1 MASSLSEP
9 AWCGPA
15 GPGRS
20 LPPSPSLVFF
30 SGGVGCG
37 RCDGGVGGGRRGNR
51 RGDVAPLAPRSAARA
66 PAVGGGCALGSGRGG
81 GLVVLRGGRLGAGR
95 GRVVGRS
102 RRGCVRRR
110 VSGGL
115 LVSRAFGV
123 PPGDA
128 RDPRDATAG
137 LGQRSTASSARVGV
151 VTSAAGA
158 GARSESSGAR
168 TSGGGLAQAP
178 AFLVVDTETT
188 VWVTPPPPPLP
199 GLDDSSSVSHA
210 SPGMAGVGTGTARR
224 CLLGVEARAASS
236 EGNCREVELDVQ
248 ASRGAAFGF
257 FKGGVVRV
265 SVPAGLVESL
275 GAVGRAIALRLGR
288 HGGWRVMRATRF
300 RGTSP
305 PSPRDAVCGVWRRP
319 LYYSAGFGTRAGLL
333 VSATSILSFSP
344 RRIAK
349 VLARSEEIRKAPVA
363 SDIISTRS
371 AT

>member
-30 SGGVGCG
+30 SGGVAAA

-51 RGDVAPLAPRSAARA
+51 RGDVAPLAPGSAARA
-66 PAVGGGCALGSGRGG
+66 PAVGGGRALGRGRGG
-81 GLVVLRGGRLGAGR
+81 GLVLLRGGGLGAGR

-110 VSGGL
+110 VSGASSFPAL
-115 LVSRAFGV
+115 SSRV

-151 VTSAAGA
+151 VTSAAGG

-210 SPGMAGVGTGTARR
+210 SPAAWRGVGTGTARR

-236 EGNCREVELDVQ
+236 EGNCRG
-248 ASRGAAFGF
+248 SRSTS
-257 FKGGVVRV
+257 KRV
-265 SVPAGLVESL
+265 GEP
-275 GAVGRAIALRLGR
+275 
-288 HGGWRVMRATRF
+288 
-300 RGTSP
+300 
-305 PSPRDAVCGVWRRP
+305 
-319 LYYSAGFGTRAGLL
+319 
-333 VSATSILSFSP
+333 
-344 RRIAK
+344 
-349 VLARSEEIRKAPVA
+349 
-363 SDIISTRS
+363 RS
-371 AT
+371 ASSKAASSE